1 MRLEQE
7 EEEGEEN
14 EEAEDGTPLMLMR
27 ERSVPDQRRWTGCQ
41 TMERRGL
48 IL

>member
-1 MRLEQE
+1 MRLEQQ

-27 ERSVPDQRRWTGCQ
+27 ERSVADQRRWTGCQ

>member
-27 ERSVPDQRRWTGCQ
+27 ERSVADQRRWTGCQ
-41 TMERRGL
+41 TMERHGL

>member
-1 MRLEQE
+1 MRLEQEE

-27 ERSVPDQRRWTGCQ
+27 ERSVADQRRWTGC
-41 TMERRGL
+41 
-48 IL
+48 